1 MMSCKEVS
9 QLASESLDRSLTFHE
24 RLSMRFHLFACKFCS
39 RYVRQL
45 KFLKRACAHADED
58 HLGGDAVLTEGA
70 RERIRDRLS
79 QNK

>member
-1 MMSCKEVS
+1 MLSCKEVS
-9 QLASESLDRSLTFHE
+9 QLASESLDRSLTLQE
-24 RLSMRFHLFACKFCS
+24 RLLLRFHLLFCKFCS

-45 KFLKRACAHADED
+45 KFVQRVCAHAAED
-58 HLGGDAVLTEGA
+58 HSGSGDGLSKGA